1 MIYDLGLM
9 ICGSLE
15 ITAAMTKEE
24 LKERSMNFAVR
35 VLKMADALPKT
46 VSGRT
51 VANQV
56 ARSGCSVAANYRAA
70 LRGKSRADFINKI
83 TTVLEEAD
91 ETAFWIELT
100 ERAGLLPSRRIKK
113 LFTEAEELTRIF
125 NATRVT
131 ARNHKS

>member
-1 MIYDLGLM
+1 MIDDFVRVG
-9 ICGSLE
+9 
-15 ITAAMTKEE
+15 ITAFMTKEE
-24 LKERSMNFAVR
+24 LKERTMNFAVR

-46 VSGRT
+46 VAGRT

-83 TTVLEEAD
+83 TTALEEAD
-91 ETAFWIELT
+91 ETGFWIELT
-100 ERAGLLPSRRIKK
+100 TRASLLPATRIKD
-113 LFTEAEELTRIF
+113 LSTEAEELAKIF
-125 NATRVT
+125 NATRTT